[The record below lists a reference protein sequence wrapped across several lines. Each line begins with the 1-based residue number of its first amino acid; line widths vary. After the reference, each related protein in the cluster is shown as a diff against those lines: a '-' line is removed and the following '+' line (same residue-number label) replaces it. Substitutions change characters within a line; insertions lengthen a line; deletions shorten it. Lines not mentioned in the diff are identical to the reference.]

1 MQRRME
7 RAIRAQKRRVLLAG
21 PEDAAPRKSRLVLL
35 QQEYRSFSDGV
46 GLRTEDERLEVSG
59 FGPKQMKQL
68 PLEKPASSTV
78 LTPEVIKPPEPPEL
92 PDPPKSPAPPEL
104 PKPERFTDIT
114 GNWYPDAKPN
124 SHRVLELQEY
134 TFNEVIYKVDGHNV
148 VLDHD
153 AHEKEIAELLE
164 REVGGE
170 LYLVPRVNEPQG
182 VPTPDFLFHGA
193 RYDLK
198 TLRGNTQLS
207 TKDKEWQDKLNGMA
221 FDGKIKEAITAA
233 KGRNAKAISALLDV
247 EKLKKST
254 NQDADIKDA
263 LEALK
268 KDNAYLFEDDSTPPP
283 YAGGTGR
290 STPPSKYDAETAKI
304 MAAAGLDPEKD

>member
-1 MQRRME
+1 MKREFLENLKVGDAPLTKELIDTIMQENGRDIE
-7 RAIRAQKRRVLLAG
+7 AAKKPYADY
-21 PEDAAPRKSRLVLL
+21 DAV
-35 QQEYRSFSDGV
+35 
-46 GLRTEDERLEVSG
+46 
-59 FGPKQMKQL
+59 
-68 PLEKPASSTV
+68 
-78 LTPEVIKPPEPPEL
+78 
-92 PDPPKSPAPPEL
+92 
-104 PKPERFTDIT
+104 
-114 GNWYPDAKPN
+114 
-124 SHRVLELQEY
+124 
-134 TFNEVIYKVDGHNV
+134 
-148 VLDHD
+148 
-153 AHEKEIAELLE
+153 KE
-164 REVGGE
+164 
-170 LYLVPRVNEPQG
+170 Q
-182 VPTPDFLFHGA
+182 
-193 RYDLK
+193 LK
-198 TLRGNTQLS
+198 TAQDGLKAFEGIDVKDLQDKIKTLNTQLS

>member
-1 MQRRME
+1 MKREFLENLKIGDQALGKDLIDTIMAENGRDIE
-7 RAIRAQKRRVLLAG
+7 SAKKPFADYGAI
-21 PEDAAPRKSRLVLL
+21 
-35 QQEYRSFSDGV
+35 
-46 GLRTEDERLEVSG
+46 
-59 FGPKQMKQL
+59 
-68 PLEKPASSTV
+68 
-78 LTPEVIKPPEPPEL
+78 
-92 PDPPKSPAPPEL
+92 
-104 PKPERFTDIT
+104 
-114 GNWYPDAKPN
+114 
-124 SHRVLELQEY
+124 
-134 TFNEVIYKVDGHNV
+134 
-148 VLDHD
+148 
-153 AHEKEIAELLE
+153 KE
-164 REVGGE
+164 
-170 LYLVPRVNEPQG
+170 Q
-182 VPTPDFLFHGA
+182 
-193 RYDLK
+193 LK
-198 TLRGNTQLS
+198 TAQDGLKAFEGVDVKDLQDKIKTLNTQLS